1 MYVES
6 TTFYSNLKRQTLSND
21 GYAHQQH
28 PLIQQGQLSCA
39 EPSFNFLNLNTS
51 ASPSIQNMTNIEDA
65 SINSYQSNYN
75 LASIE
80 PSTSSIVD
88 SEYVNNSPTTTS
100 TNHHSL
106 SNILSGTTSTTS
118 HQRRGSLQLWQF
130 LVALLDEPASR

>member
-6 TTFYSNLKRQTLSND
+6 TAFYSNLKRQTLSND

-28 PLIQQGQLSCA
+28 PLIPQGQLSCA
-39 EPSFNFLNLNTS
+39 ESSFNFLNLNTS
-51 ASPSIQNMTNIEDA
+51 ATSTIQNMTNIEDA

-75 LASIE
+75 LATIE
-80 PSTSSIVD
+80 PSTSTIVD
-88 SEYVNNSPTTTS
+88 SDYVNNSPTTTS

-106 SNILSGTTSTTS
+106 TNILNSTTSTTT